1 MTSNRTPGKV
11 AVVTGA
17 SSGIGAATARA
28 LALDEDRHREDGARQ
43 DAVAEQRLG
52 NTIGNAG
59 LPAGAGGAP
68 SLGGHGG
75 SSLPA
80 RGGPHARSS
89 PLPTPRMSRRELDR
103 PVRLSCGARQGSL
116 CCRLAGRGPASR
128 TVSSTGRR
136 HDVHWGSP
144 RWRCLSSPTC
154 CLGVAGVPTRGAA
167 DSPGSAPAQRPA
179 SAAG

>member
-28 LALDEDRHREDGARQ
+28 PALDEDRHREDGARQ

-80 RGGPHARSS
+80 RGGPHARSG
-89 PLPTPRMSRRELDR
+89 PLPTPRM
-103 PVRLSCGARQGSL
+103 
-116 CCRLAGRGPASR
+116 
-128 TVSSTGRR
+128 
-136 HDVHWGSP
+136 
-144 RWRCLSSPTC
+144 
-154 CLGVAGVPTRGAA
+154 
-167 DSPGSAPAQRPA
+167 
-179 SAAG
+179 